1 MKKNFKELINIYNNF
16 FYFYFSTKINDVTN
30 INYLL

>member
-1 MKKNFKELINIYNNF
+1 MKKNFKKLINIYNNF